1 MAADMSPGGGSS
13 GPTKYAKMLGV
24 SGAIGFLFVLAG
36 IGMIGYFGS
45 LELAAGFA
53 LVIAGLGLLLRALV
67 SNALGML
74 GMGGMF

>member
-13 GPTKYAKMLGV
+13 GPMKYAKMLGI
-24 SGAIGFLFVLAG
+24 SGALGFLFVLAG
-36 IGMIGYFGS
+36 IGIIAIKGS
-45 LELAAGFA
+45 LVLAAGFA
-53 LVIAGLGLLLRALV
+53 LVIAGLGLLLKALV